1 MPILDTLW
9 EHLLLSRPLL
19 LIAPDPSILSTTI
32 LVLQSLIAPMEPR
45 LDFRPLLSVYDPDFA
60 VFAAL
65 ASSSSSLSS
74 SSSSSSSLLP
84 YSVLNSI
91 NSIQSAISS
100 SSSSST
106 ATTTAPLLLAAT
118 TDPLV
123 AESLAEKVSILAL
136 GGTPALTVEYTGQ
149 AALKR
154 MLGEARAGGATVF
167 VQVDMLREEAWNIAF
182 RRDVQAA
189 MSVTHCRFGMIIE
202 RRSSSYQAL

>member
-1 MPILDTLW
+1 MPILDVLW

-19 LIAPDPSILSTTI
+19 LIAPDPSVLSTTI

-65 ASSSSSLSS
+65 VSS
-74 SSSSSSSLLP
+74 SSSSSSSLLSYP
-84 YSVLNSI
+84 VLNAIHSV
-91 NSIQSAISS
+91 QSTISS
-100 SSSSST
+100 SSSSAAATTT
-106 ATTTAPLLLAAT
+106 ATTTATTIPLLLAAT

-136 GGTPALTVEYTGQ
+136 GGTPASTVEYTGQ
-149 AALKR
+149 TALKR
-154 MLGEARAGGATVF
+154 ILGEARAGGETVF
-167 VQVDMLREEAWNIAF
+167 VQIDALREEMWNSAF

-189 MSVTHCRFGMIIE
+189 MNATH
-202 RRSSSYQAL
+202 RRIRAIMVE

>member
-19 LIAPDPSILSTTI
+19 LIAPDPSVLSTAI

-65 ASSSSSLSS
+65 ASSSSSSLLPYPVLNTIHSIQSTLSS
-74 SSSSSSSLLP
+74 SSSSSS
-84 YSVLNSI
+84 
-91 NSIQSAISS
+91 
-100 SSSSST
+100 
-106 ATTTAPLLLAAT
+106 TTTLSAPPLLAAT

-136 GGTPALTVEYTGQ
+136 GGTSASTVEYTGQ
-149 AALKR
+149 IALKR
-154 MLGEARAGGATVF
+154 ILGEARAGGETVF
-167 VQVDMLREEAWNIAF
+167 VQVDVLREETWNSSF

-189 MSVTHCRFGMIIE
+189 MNATHRRICATISRMIME
-202 RRSSSYQAL
+202 